1 MVLDIE
7 TIAVII
13 RITSGASIAL
23 YIVLLSLL
31 CFKLKLQ
38 FMSKAFNIQFLLSNL
53 IYSFSTVLPDVST
66 NTFLC
71 KGQSMLTVFSEL
83 TTIGI
88 GNRLLLSDNW
98 ALRLIT
104 NWMKWK
110 EKYLLYPLYNHGLF
124 LLSLDLLPSLSLKW
138 KRIKRK
144 RTLSYAGSL
153 MIIALWFLLHYEWYT
168 LLCFFIIYTKC

>member
-88 GNRLLLSDNW
+88 GTS
-98 ALRLIT
+98 IVII
-104 NWMKWK
+104 
-110 EKYLLYPLYNHGLF
+110 GQ
-124 LLSLDLLPSLSLKW
+124 LSLAPNNKLNEMKGKIFTVSFIQSWLIPIIFGFVAFAL
-138 KRIKRK
+138 RIKRK